1 MTLNFFFY
9 DFMVSLLSLPSSAHL
24 ANARSRKKRID
35 AALQH
40 RRSLRLPSA
49 AVHHSVATSVQVQ
62 KEMTLCT
69 LYIMKSEGRIDRGG
83 KGGGVGRTD

>member
-9 DFMVSLLSLPSSAHL
+9 DFMVSLLSLPSPAHL
-24 ANARSRKKRID
+24 ANARSLKKRID

-40 RRSLRLPSA
+40 RRSLRLSS

-62 KEMTLCT
+62 KELTLCT